1 MPYRE
6 YLQTDHWREV
16 RGIALARARHRCQL
30 CNSMERLNVHHR
42 DYSRRGE
49 ERAADVIVLC
59 HTCHE
64 TFHDRRDLAA
74 GQRVY

>member
-1 MPYRE
+1 
-6 YLQTDHWREV
+6 
-16 RGIALARARHRCQL
+16 
-30 CNSMERLNVHHR
+30 MERLNVHHR